1 MLDYTEDAGTQLQR
15 LAEATN
21 EVIKLTEMLKVAG
34 QSYNETKIN
43 VLKATTEEEVR
54 KAKIE
59 RQEAEGK
66 YKEILAS
73 IRCQKEIINTIKTLT
88 KAEHNQF

>member
-34 QSYNETKIN
+34 QSYNETKVN

>member
-1 MLDYTEDAGTQLQR
+1 MILDHQEDAGMQLQR

-34 QSYNETKIN
+34 KYYNDTKIL
-43 VLKATTEEEVR
+43 VLKATPETILQ
-54 KAKIE
+54 AKID

-66 YKEILAS
+66 YKEILAC
-73 IRCQKEIINTIKTLT
+73 IRCQKEIINTIKTLA

>member
-34 QSYNETKIN
+34 QSYNETKVN

-54 KAKIE
+54 KAKIK

>member
-43 VLKATTEEEVR
+43 ILKATTEEEVR